1 MKRLMVV
8 AAMMVAGSAIA
19 AEDLC
24 SLQLQKLADQAAI
37 TKPSSVTSPSSEVN
51 QLIAEAKAYKAKG
64 DLDNC
69 ARSGQKALTLIKQ
82 TSGGSATQ

>member
-1 MKRLMVV
+1 MKRLM
-8 AAMMVAGSAIA
+8 AIA
-19 AEDLC
+19 ALLVAGNALAAEDVC
-24 SLQLQKLADQAAI
+24 SLQLQKLADQATI
-37 TKPSSVTSPSSEVN
+37 TKPASTTGPSSQVN
-51 QLIAEAKAYKAKG
+51 TLIAEAKAYKAKG

>member
-1 MKRLMVV
+1 MKRLIAV
-8 AAMMVAGSAIA
+8 AALMVAGSAMA
-19 AEDLC
+19 AEDVC

-37 TKPSSVTSPSSEVN
+37 TKPATVTGPSSEVN
-51 QLIAEAKAYKAKG
+51 SLIAEAKAYKAKG

>member
-1 MKRLMVV
+1 MKALI
-8 AAMMVAGSAIA
+8 AMATVLLAGNAMA
-19 AEDLC
+19 AEDVC
-24 SLQLQKLADQAAI
+24 SLQLQKLTDQAMI
-37 TKPSSVTSPSSEVN
+37 TKPATTTGPSSEVT
-51 QLIAEAKAYKAKG
+51 QLIAEAKAFQAKG

>member
-1 MKRLMVV
+1 MKRLIAV
-8 AAMMVAGSAIA
+8 AALMATGSVMA
-19 AEDLC
+19 AEDVC

-37 TKPSSVTSPSSEVN
+37 TKPSSVTGPSSEVN

>member
-1 MKRLMVV
+1 MKRLIAV
-8 AAMMVAGSAIA
+8 AALMATGSATA
-19 AEDLC
+19 AEDVC
-24 SLQLQKLADQAAI
+24 SLQLQKLTDQAAI
-37 TKPSSVTSPSSEVN
+37 TKPASVTGPSSEVN